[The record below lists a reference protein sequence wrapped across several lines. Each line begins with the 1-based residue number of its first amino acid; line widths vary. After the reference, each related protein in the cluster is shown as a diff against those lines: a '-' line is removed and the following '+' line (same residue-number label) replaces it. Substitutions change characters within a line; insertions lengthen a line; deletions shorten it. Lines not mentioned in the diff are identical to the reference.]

1 MLNRISPHSRSVPH
15 HPTAVTTTRESF
27 MTSTGTDLEQLQ
39 DEIADL
45 ERRLKDAK
53 SRLKTAPLASL
64 SATLPNNPCM
74 HSSSYLTPLSLSAP
88 SPSAVD

>member
-1 MLNRISPHSRSVPH
+1 MLNRISPRSRSVPH

-27 MTSTGTDLEQLQ
+27 MTSTGTELQ

-64 SATLPNNPCM
+64 SATPPNNVGL
-74 HSSSYLTPLSLSAP
+74 SSSLTSYRQSH
-88 SPSAVD
+88 

>member
-1 MLNRISPHSRSVPH
+1 
-15 HPTAVTTTRESF
+15 
-27 MTSTGTDLEQLQ
+27 MTSTGTQ

-64 SATLPNNPCM
+64 SATPPNNVGL
-74 HSSSYLTPLSLSAP
+74 SSSLTSYRQSH
-88 SPSAVD
+88 

>member
-1 MLNRISPHSRSVPH
+1 MLNRISPCPRSVPH
-15 HPTAVTTTRESF
+15 HPAAVTTTRESF

-53 SRLKTAPLASL
+53 SRLKTAPLVSL
-64 SATLPNNPCM
+64 SATPPNNVGL
-74 HSSSYLTPLSLSAP
+74 SSSLTSYRQSH
-88 SPSAVD
+88 